1 MENCSIQRDFLS
13 KLAEDADAHNIKK
26 IENAFVH
33 KVNKDYVL
41 ISEIKEVPENYLN
54 NDGEKDE
61 NCKFLYLVAFPKH
74 DCVFCFDHE
83 LDHLPFMMT
92 IELIRQAG
100 IAIGHVIHKIPLKGF
115 TNIMDC
121 MNLNVL
127 KFIELDVPLLI
138 IINDI
143 MLKNKPSRQER
154 VMHFYLYQKNS
165 LCASVDINASIME
178 KDIYRRLRLSSRAE
192 LIQNTSLDKV
202 PTTNLQMLNK
212 RISIK

>member
-1 MENCSIQRDFLS
+1 
-13 KLAEDADAHNIKK
+13 
-26 IENAFVH
+26 
-33 KVNKDYVL
+33 
-41 ISEIKEVPENYLN
+41 
-54 NDGEKDE
+54 
-61 NCKFLYLVAFPKH
+61 
-74 DCVFCFDHE
+74 
-83 LDHLPFMMT
+83 
-92 IELIRQAG
+92 
-100 IAIGHVIHKIPLKGF
+100 
-115 TNIMDC
+115 MDC

-154 VMHFYLYQKNS
+154 MMHFYLYQKNS